1 MSPTTRGGLS
11 VQHLRSAHALRRP
24 AWFPP
29 VIASRFAAHQT
40 IEYSQTLSA
49 DPRDGCQLQV
59 MCPLHVFECEE
70 AVMDQGPGSPSCQ
83 AVTFPRLGRQP
94 ILFER

>member
-1 MSPTTRGGLS
+1 M
-11 VQHLRSAHALRRP
+11 RRP
-24 AWFPP
+24 VWSPA
-29 VIASRFAAHQT
+29 VIAWRFAAYQT
-40 IEYSQTLSA
+40 IEYGQTLSA

-59 MCPLHVFECEE
+59 MRPLHVIECEE
-70 AVMDQGPGSPSCQ
+70 AVMDQGTGSPSCQ